1 MRINQRKR
9 ESNLALGSPLMNQN
23 DIRNTLDTES
33 IRLSKSLGQN
43 LLHDQ
48 NVLQR
53 IAKAADLQKDDNVL
67 EIGPG
72 LGSLTEHL
80 LQKVNELTVIEKD
93 KRLASHLGEKF
104 KNTTNFKLIHN
115 DALKYFENIEV
126 DWGPWKMVSNL
137 PYNVA
142 SPLLVDLAAMPKGP
156 QRLVITVQ
164 WEVGQRLN
172 AKPSTSEYS
181 KLTLL
186 VGCRYQV
193 KNIFKISPR
202 CFFPE
207 PRVDSACLTLDRRT
221 KPLFEHQL
229 HKPFTTVVKRAF
241 SQRRKMMRKNLKGGW
256 PEDQLDAAIAAANL
270 DSKIRAEKVTM
281 DQFVTLTKELHD
293 Q

>member
-1 MRINQRKR
+1 
-9 ESNLALGSPLMNQN
+9 MNQN

-33 IRLSKSLGQN
+33 IRLSKALGQN

-126 DWGPWKMVSNL
+126 DWSPWKMVSNL

-193 KNIFKISPR
+193 KNIFKISPH

-221 KPLFEHQL
+221 KPLFEDQL
-229 HKPFTTVVKRAF
+229 HKPFTTLVKRAF

-256 PEDQLDAAIAAANL
+256 PEDQLDAAMAAANL
-270 DSKIRAEKVTM
+270 DLKIRAEKVTM
-281 DQFVTLTKELHD
+281 DQFVILTKELHD
-293 Q
+293 R